1 MLLRRLVMAVPTKML
16 KPVVRFR
23 EFPFGT
29 TADLSMREKMSVKPW
44 LNQDQALDY
53 LRSGLILG
61 VTMGADLT
69 DWFDPP
75 AKANPKI
82 SGQPEGG
89 TTEMTDGTWFWY
101 AGLIYFV
108 EKYNVRLPDEFL
120 QHAAKQGWHVKKD
133 RIPAYHYDCSYFEP
147 SCKIASSAP

>member
-1 MLLRRLVMAVPTKML
+1 MATLPTIRL

-29 TADLSMREKMSVKPW
+29 AQDPSMHEAMSARPW
-44 LNQDQALDY
+44 QDQEHVLDY

-61 VTMGADLT
+61 VTLGADLT

-75 AKANPKI
+75 HRANPWI
-82 SGQPEGG
+82 EARVVGG

-101 AGLIYFV
+101 AGLIHFLGR
-108 EKYNVRLPDEFL
+108 YNVRVPEAFVH
-120 QHAAKQGWHVKKD
+120 HAARQNWRVPKAAVSAV
-133 RIPAYHYDCSYFEP
+133 RYECSYFEP
-147 SCKIASSAP
+147 LPAPEGTRT